1 MNKITDINKI
11 DELYRAGKISR
22 STWWRGRK
30 RGWIKYEYHKPHTQ
44 PRKFSSA
51 ELHRMYRNTYKV
63 VAILFNRFKKDSS
76 AEPVLRDIVDDVFL
90 YILERG
96 YEFKDL
102 KKVLGWRLLL
112 HLYRKRPFW
121 SQYLFIPDGEAHKG
135 SRNREFSSNFDEF

>member
-1 MNKITDINKI
+1 MKKITNLKEI
-11 DELYRAGKISR
+11 DKLYRAGKISR

-51 ELHRMYRNTYKV
+51 ELDRMYRYTYKV
-63 VAILFNRFKKDSS
+63 VAVLFNRFKKDSS

-90 YILERG
+90 HILERG
-96 YEFKDL
+96 YKFEEL
-102 KKVLGWRLLL
+102 KKILGWRLLL

-121 SQYLFIPDGEAHKG
+121 SQYLFIYP
-135 SRNREFSSNFDEF
+135 